1 MESATKEKILE
12 FLKEQK
18 PYLYKT
24 FSLTK
29 IGLFGSFANEN
40 ATSESDIDL
49 IVEFEE
55 GTSDIYGKKES
66 LRNLFFNKFNR
77 SVDVASEKYLK
88 PYYKQEILK
97 EVIYV

>member
-1 MESATKEKILE
+1 MEIATKDKILE

-18 PYLYKT
+18 PYLYSA
-24 FSLTK
+24 FNLTK

-55 GTSDIYGKKES
+55 GTPDIFGKKGS

-77 SVDVASEKYLK
+77 SVDVATEKYLK
-88 PYYKQEILK
+88 PYYRQEILK
-97 EVIYV
+97 EAIYV

>member
-1 MESATKEKILE
+1 MESVTKDKILE

-18 PYLYKT
+18 PYLYNAFK
-24 FSLTK
+24 LTK

-40 ATSESDIDL
+40 ETSESDIDL

-55 GTSDIYGKKES
+55 GTPDVFGKKES
-66 LRNLFFNKFNR
+66 LRNLLFSKFNR
-77 SVDVASEKYLK
+77 SVDVATEKYLK

-97 EVIYV
+97 ETIYV